1 MDSNNFFNLN
11 NAGSDFFLKLLQ
23 DYQKILNE
31 NKILKNSLKNSTKNK
46 KENIKPSPKFYLTP
60 KTSKLI
66 VKCINHLKETDPIS
80 GWFVYLL
87 LISGCRG
94 TEMQKVKMQDI
105 STFLSKTGKTLY
117 TIKVNVAKKEMPLV
131 LEKLSS
137 TQKSSRLSKQH
148 IKIISKKKLLTQG
161 VLIFSKRANISLKIT
176 KLILSIFLK
185 NSKIFLKSRGFV

>member
-117 TIKVNVAKKEMPLV
+117 TIKVNVAKKRNTSCIREIIINSEEFEAIQTAHKNHFQ
-131 LEKLSS
+131 EKTLD
-137 TQKSSRLSKQH
+137 
-148 IKIISKKKLLTQG
+148 
-161 VLIFSKRANISLKIT
+161 
-176 KLILSIFLK
+176 
-185 NSKIFLKSRGFV
+185 

>member
-23 DYQKILNE
+23 DYQKILDE

-46 KENIKPSPKFYLTP
+46 KENLKPSPKFYLTP

-94 TEMQKVKMQDI
+94 TEIQKVKMEDI
-105 STFLSKTGKTLY
+105 TQ
-117 TIKVNVAKKEMPLV
+117 
-131 LEKLSS
+131 LSS
-137 TQKSSRLSKQH
+137 KSGEIFLHYKSKR
-148 IKIISKKKLLTQG
+148 SKKKKYRLY
-161 VLIFSKRANISLKIT
+161 
-176 KLILSIFLK
+176 
-185 NSKIFLKSRGFV
+185 